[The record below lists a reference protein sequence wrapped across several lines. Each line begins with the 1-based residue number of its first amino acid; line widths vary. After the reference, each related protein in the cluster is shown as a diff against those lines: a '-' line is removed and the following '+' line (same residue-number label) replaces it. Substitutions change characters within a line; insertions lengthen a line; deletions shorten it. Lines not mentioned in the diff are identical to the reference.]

1 MPEGNPATDD
11 RSEPRE
17 AALSADTLRVRSGR
31 VATLR
36 ARARYALA
44 QTFLSLRNR
53 NFLLFFI
60 GQSISNTGNWLTNV
74 ALTLLTLRL
83 TGSGVAVGFLA
94 ACQYGPI
101 LVLSVWGGAIAD
113 RYDKRRLLF
122 ATQSLEMG
130 QSIGLAVLA
139 FMPHRPMVGLYGL
152 AVIGGVLL
160 SLDNPLRRS
169 FVTEMVRPEDIP
181 NAVVLYSMIVNL
193 SRIFGPALAGLLVTT
208 LGYGWCFSV
217 DAVTYLAVLL
227 CLTLMRP
234 AELYRASRRAGGDR
248 DIRAGFHY
256 LRSIPALW
264 ITFGM
269 LAGIGTL
276 AYNFNVTLPLYVT
289 QALHGSDGE
298 FTVIYSVLSA
308 GGLLCGLVVAR
319 RGVVTLRQVV
329 YGAAVFGIVML
340 VFSAAPNVLV
350 AVPMAL
356 ALGAASIFYTTT
368 TTAIVQV
375 TARPDMHGRLLALQ
389 TVLLVGSSAFGG
401 PISGWLADAFGARSL
416 MVIGGVVCLAAA
428 AFGTAARLAQ

>member
-1 MPEGNPATDD
+1 MHDAFAE
-11 RSEPRE
+11 
-17 AALSADTLRVRSGR
+17 
-31 VATLR
+31 
-36 ARARYALA
+36 
-44 QTFLSLRNR
+44 TFLSLRNR

-74 ALTLLTLRL
+74 ALTLLVLRL
-83 TGSGVAVGFLA
+83 TGSGVAVGLLA

-101 LVLSVWGGAIAD
+101 LLLSVYGGAIAD

-122 ATQSLEMG
+122 ATQSLEMC

-139 FMPHRPMVGLYGL
+139 FMPRPPWPGLFAL
-152 AVIGGVLL
+152 AVVGGMLL
-160 SLDNPLRRS
+160 SFDNPLRRS
-169 FVTEMVRPEDIP
+169 FVTEMVRREDIP

-217 DAVTYLAVLL
+217 DAATYLAVLL
-227 CLTLMRP
+227 CLALMRA
-234 AELYRASRRAGGDR
+234 AELHRAPRRARGER
-248 DIRAGFHY
+248 DIREGFRY
-256 LRSIPALW
+256 LKSIPALW

-276 AYNFNVTLPLYVT
+276 AYNFNVTLPLFVT
-289 QALHGSDGE
+289 QVLHGSDSE
-298 FTVIYSVLSA
+298 FTTIYSVLSA
-308 GGLLCGLVVAR
+308 GGL
-319 RGVVTLRQVV
+319 
-329 YGAAVFGIVML
+329 
-340 VFSAAPNVLV
+340 
-350 AVPMAL
+350 
-356 ALGAASIFYTTT
+356 FYTTT

-375 TARPDMHGRLLALQ
+375 TARHEMHGRLLALQ

-428 AFGTAARLAQ
+428 GFGCIASIAN

>member
-1 MPEGNPATDD
+1 VENSEGESARAPATH
-11 RSEPRE
+11 RS
-17 AALSADTLRVRSGR
+17 RVH
-31 VATLR
+31 A
-36 ARARYALA
+36 ALA

-53 NFLLFFI
+53 NYRLFFI

-83 TGSGVAVGFLA
+83 TGSGVVVGLLA

-122 ATQSLEMG
+122 ATQSLEMC

-139 FMPHRPMVGLYGL
+139 FSPHPPLGGLYVL
-152 AVIGGVLL
+152 AVAGGVLL

-193 SRIFGPALAGLLVTT
+193 SRIVGPALAGLLVTT

-217 DAVTYLAVLL
+217 DAATYLAVLL

-234 AELYRASRRAGGDR
+234 AELHRAVRRSPGGGD
-248 DIRAGFHY
+248 IREGFTY
-256 LRSIPALW
+256 LRSSPALW

-276 AYNFNVTLPLYVT
+276 AYNFNVTLPLFVT
-289 QALHGSDGE
+289 QALHGSDSE
-298 FTVIYSVLSA
+298 FTVMYSVLSA
-308 GGLLCGLVVAR
+308 GGLLCGLIVAR
-319 RGVVTLRQVV
+319 RGAVTLRQVV
-329 YGAAVFGIVML
+329 YGAAIFGIVML
-340 VFSAAPNVLV
+340 AFSLAPRFGI
-350 AVPMAL
+350 AL
-356 ALGAASIFYTTT
+356 PIAFVLGAASIFYTTT
-368 TTAIVQV
+368 TTSIVQV
-375 TARPDMHGRLLALQ
+375 TARSDMHGRLLALQ

-416 MVIGGVVCLAAA
+416 MVIGGAVCLIAAGLGGVA
-428 AFGTAARLAQ
+428 ALAA

>member
-1 MPEGNPATDD
+1 MRG
-11 RSEPRE
+11 
-17 AALSADTLRVRSGR
+17 ALG
-31 VATLR
+31 
-36 ARARYALA
+36 
-44 QTFLSLRNR
+44 QIFLSLRNR
-53 NFLLFFI
+53 NFRLFFV

-83 TGSGVAVGFLA
+83 TDSGEAVGLLA

-101 LVLSVWGGAIAD
+101 LLLSVWGGAIAD

-122 ATQSLEMG
+122 ATQSLEML

-139 FMPHRPMVGLYGL
+139 FLPRPPLAGLFAL
-152 AVIGGVLL
+152 AVAGGMLL

-193 SRIFGPALAGLLVTT
+193 SRIAGPALAGLLITT
-208 LGYGWCFSV
+208 LGYGWCFAV
-217 DAVTYLAVLL
+217 DAATYLAVLL
-227 CLTLMRP
+227 CLALMR
-234 AELYRASRRAGGDR
+234 ASELRRPPRQAPGER
-248 DIRAGFHY
+248 DIRAGFQY
-256 LRSIPALW
+256 LKSLPALW

-276 AYNFNVTLPLYVT
+276 AYNFNVTLPLFVT
-289 QALHGSDGE
+289 QALHGSDSE

-308 GGLLCGLVVAR
+308 GGLICGLFVAR
-319 RGVVTLRQVV
+319 RGIVTLRQVL
-329 YGAAVFGIVML
+329 YGAAIFGIAML
-340 VFSAAPNVLV
+340 AFSAAPDVAI
-350 AVPMAL
+350 AVPISFL
-356 ALGAASIFYTTT
+356 LGAASIFYTTT

-416 MVIGGVVCLAAA
+416 MVIGGAVCLLAAGA
-428 AFGTAARLAQ
+428 GLTAALT